1 MMRNGEHSL
10 NGTIPAEI
18 AENLKEI
25 FPEFGDLN
33 YEEVLQHQESVY
45 QSLKG
50 NNDSNKERRSSSG
63 QSSDS
68 SQFSGQER
76 EPSRQ
81 ESFDSQLALDEA
93 VARSLQELEDNFD
106 DLNIS
111 QSSSNATENTEFSSR
126 ETPSTSINQTPRGDD
141 VDPDNMTYEQLQL
154 LEESVGSVNKGLSEQ
169 LISRLPYFKYKTGIL
184 SKKKEKQECVIC
196 CMKFK
201 HGDKLISL
209 PCAHQYHS
217 KCITHW
223 LQLKNNCPVCQN
235 EVSED

>member
-1 MMRNGEHSL
+1 MMRNGEHFL

-18 AENLKEI
+18 AENLNEF

-45 QSLKG
+45 QSFQG
-50 NNDSNKERRSSSG
+50 NNDSNRERISYYG

-81 ESFDSQLALDEA
+81 ESLDSQLALDEA
-93 VARSLQELEDNFD
+93 LARSLQELEDNFD

-111 QSSSNATENTEFSSR
+111 QSSSTATENRELSSR
-126 ETPSTSINQTPRGDD
+126 ETPSTSINQTIRGDD

-154 LEESVGSVNKGLSEQ
+154 LGESVGSANKGLSEQ
-169 LISRLPYFKYKTGIL
+169 LISRLRHFKYKKGIL

-196 CMKFK
+196 CMAFK
-201 HGDKLISL
+201 NGEKLIYL

-217 KCITHW
+217 KCITRW
-223 LQLKNNCPVCQN
+223 LQLNKNCPVCQM

>member
-18 AENLKEI
+18 AENLKEF

-50 NNDSNKERRSSSG
+50 NNDSNKERRSSSC

-111 QSSSNATENTEFSSR
+111 QSSSNATGK
-126 ETPSTSINQTPRGDD
+126 I
-141 VDPDNMTYEQLQL
+141 
-154 LEESVGSVNKGLSEQ
+154 
-169 LISRLPYFKYKTGIL
+169 
-184 SKKKEKQECVIC
+184 KQS
-196 CMKFK
+196 
-201 HGDKLISL
+201 H
-209 PCAHQYHS
+209 
-217 KCITHW
+217 
-223 LQLKNNCPVCQN
+223 
-235 EVSED
+235 

>member
-223 LQLKNNCPVCQN
+223 LQLKNKC
-235 EVSED
+235 

>member
-184 SKKKEKQECVIC
+184 SKKKEKQETARSARMRCL
-196 CMKFK
+196 KTNP
-201 HGDKLISL
+201 GKLT
-209 PCAHQYHS
+209 AA
-217 KCITHW
+217 
-223 LQLKNNCPVCQN
+223 NC
-235 EVSED
+235 

>member
-184 SKKKEKQECVIC
+184 SKKKEKQENVNPPRKYSC
-196 CMKFK
+196 
-201 HGDKLISL
+201 SL
-209 PCAHQYHS
+209 SLSLSQ
-217 KCITHW
+217 
-223 LQLKNNCPVCQN
+223 NCPVCQN

>member
-111 QSSSNATENTEFSSR
+111 QSSKNTEFSSR

-141 VDPDNMTYEQLQL
+141 VDPDNMTYEVCDL
-154 LEESVGSVNKGLSEQ
+154 LHEIQTWGQIDFFALCTP
-169 LISRLPYFKYKTGIL
+169 ISFKMYYTL
-184 SKKKEKQECVIC
+184 VAAQEC
-196 CMKFK
+196 
-201 HGDKLISL
+201 KLHL
-209 PCAHQYHS
+209 PFMIIDIL
-217 KCITHW
+217 ITIP
-223 LQLKNNCPVCQN
+223 LYQPLCNY
-235 EVSED
+235 S